1 MCSSDLP
8 ERVLPLWAEA
18 RLIGPAGTKELGEPG
33 TVQMKDAEFTSA
45 LRAKAPSEIIYNIE
59 GQGYTRFQAVVGVDL
74 ESVQSDINPNI
85 RFFVFKEKPDMEQ
98 LVAASDQTPVPPPAG
113 PFTVDTLTTRLYRH
127 ALARDATPQE
137 RRLATQLLSA
147 TGRLSS
153 DGLADLL
160 WCIAML
166 PEFQLIQ

>member
-1 MCSSDLP
+1 
-8 ERVLPLWAEA
+8 
-18 RLIGPAGTKELGEPG
+18 
-33 TVQMKDAEFTSA
+33 
-45 LRAKAPSEIIYNIE
+45 
-59 GQGYTRFQAVVGVDL
+59 
-74 ESVQSDINPNI
+74 
-85 RFFVFKEKPDMEQ
+85 
-98 LVAASDQTPVPPPAG
+98 
-113 PFTVDTLTTRLYRH
+113 VDTLTTRLYWH

-137 RRLATQLLSA
+137 RRLATELLSA